1 MTASP
6 DTTGARHLD
15 DHHAELFEH
24 DDGLSRSSPERLSS
38 TTRYLCGAAYIDEDF
53 ADRAIREIVADSHR
67 AVIPA
72 IGYDVEA
79 VLRHCFQA
87 RRLWAARNAALCVT
101 LLAAM
106 VIAPMVT
113 LSLVT
118 LALLVALPTLARR
131 QKRWPV
137 WKFVLVALVG
147 LTALSCLAG
156 PLVAVLNLA
165 GSSSGY
171 GYGYADTPALA
182 PDGGSVRTYLVGL
195 VVLALVLLGVLT
207 WARHRMIN
215 TIITELAPGAPVR
228 PPRLPRTDV
237 EHRVGTVSRAQ
248 HGNVVL
254 HSGFEPFVGAG
265 NRVDAWSIVVELRPD
280 EEPPDGVPPRPVR
293 VDPVALVAHVRQR
306 LAALRS
312 RDLPEQER
320 MTGLQLRD
328 QVVAAG
334 TRWHGYPLIDQ
345 QVRLPYAFATGE
357 AVDAIIR
364 FPQTSARHFLR
375 ASVGAQEKPAVA
387 ADGQTIMPSEH
398 QSVVATAFTHI
409 AVEGGMLYVEV
420 VETVLGPLRQQYL
433 DIDRYALS
441 GDSTMNTALREAV
454 QEFAVG
460 VVTAPVGLARAI
472 RRHLQL
478 NGSMTRADTESQREP
493 VYDFGA
499 RVDVREIASR
509 KTFASYVQRLD
520 SEKYLRLIE
529 RRIAEAV
536 IEFLTAEGVDTSEF
550 RTKFTQNW
558 TATINGDVN
567 GSFAMGTGAT
577 ATASTPKGP
586 KQS

>member
-1 MTASP
+1 MTASA

-15 DHHAELFEH
+15 DDHAELFEH
-24 DDGLSRSSPERLSS
+24 DDGVPRSSPQRLSS

-53 ADRAIREIVADSHR
+53 ADKAIREIVADSHR

-87 RRLWAARNAALCVT
+87 RRLWAARNGALCLT
-101 LLAAM
+101 LLVAM

-118 LALLVALPTLARR
+118 LALLVALPTVARQ
-131 QKRWPV
+131 QKRWPA
-137 WKFVLVALVG
+137 WKFALVVLVG
-147 LTALSCLAG
+147 LLALSCLVG
-156 PLVAVLNLA
+156 PLVALLNTA
-165 GSSSGY
+165 GSSTGY
-171 GYGYADTPALA
+171 PSTDSAAFV

-195 VVLALVLLGVLT
+195 VLLAVVLLGVLT
-207 WARHRMIN
+207 WARHRMIS

-265 NRVDAWSIVVELRPD
+265 DRVDAWSIVVELRPD
-280 EEPPDGVPPRPVR
+280 EDPPDGVAPRPVR
-293 VDPVALVAHVRQR
+293 VDPVELIAHVRQR

-312 RDLPEQER
+312 RELPEQER

-345 QVRLPYAFATGE
+345 RVRLPYAFATGE

-441 GDSTMNTALREAV
+441 GDSTMNTALREAAR
-454 QEFAVG
+454 EFAAGIVL
-460 VVTAPVGLARAI
+460 APVGLVRAI
-472 RRHLQL
+472 KRHLQL
-478 NGSMTRADTESQREP
+478 NGSMTRADNESQREP

-509 KTFASYVQRLD
+509 KSFASYVQRLD

-550 RTKFTQNW
+550 RTKFIQNW
-558 TATINGDVN
+558 TATIHGDVN

-577 ATASTPKGP
+577 ATTSTPGKGP
-586 KQS
+586 KKP